1 MENGVDV
8 LHDAADGIGRG
19 RGAAESGTCTES
31 EGRRRRR
38 AWRRRKLVGAG
49 NAGGTERGTFQR
61 DAVSTGTE
69 AQVGGLGA
77 AVLRDGH
84 LDHGHVDGG
93 AVGQAGYKD

>member
-1 MENGVDV
+1 MENGIDV
-8 LHDAADGIGRG
+8 LHDAADGIGRR

-38 AWRRRKLVGAG
+38 RELVGAG
-49 NAGGTERGTFQR
+49 NAGGTEWGTFQR
-61 DAVSTGTE
+61 DSVSTGTE
-69 AQVGGLGA
+69 TQVGGLGA
-77 AVLRDGH
+77 AVLRYRH